1 MVCVMPH
8 KPKIGETSE
17 SVAKWGE
24 KNQCD
29 KVLIGKVGEG
39 HH

>member
-1 MVCVMPH
+1 MPH
-8 KPKIGETSE
+8 KPKIGETSK

-24 KNQCD
+24 KISGQ